1 MEPINKSSA
10 YIICPNHTSKFDIIL
25 LFAIFPK
32 TFVFVGK
39 KGVTNF
45 SFFEW
50 FYNKTMITFD
60 RSSPSASFKAYRK
73 ADKLLK
79 SGTSIVVFPEGKVPA
94 KEIRLGDFKLGAFK
108 LAIYNQV
115 PIIPIT
121 FVDNKEKYP
130 EDELKLKLGLLRV
143 NIHSPV
149 TTKGMKIHEANILSE
164 QVFNTMN
171 NTLCNYEN
179 K

>member
-1 MEPINKSSA
+1 M
-10 YIICPNHTSKFDIIL
+10 
-25 LFAIFPK
+25 
-32 TFVFVGK
+32 
-39 KGVTNF
+39 
-45 SFFEW
+45 
-50 FYNKTMITFD
+50 
-60 RSSPSASFKAYRK
+60 
-73 ADKLLK
+73 
-79 SGTSIVVFPEGKVPA
+79 PA

-108 LAIYNQV
+108 LAIHNQV

-149 TTKGMKIHEANILSE
+149 TTKGMKIHEANSLSE
-164 QVFNTMN
+164 QVFNTIN